1 MTKFGETHNFKG
13 YDFVKKL
20 EEFIEMRV
28 DGIIYN
34 TEKPNKE
41 ILQQYLEQKSE
52 FVEIDENDEQWEN
65 YTLYLSDMLDIS
77 RGVVRHDSKKLALLI
92 QEIISQN
99 EENKIA
105 LKKR

>member
-13 YDFVKKL
+13 YDFVQKL

-28 DGIIYN
+28 GGIIYN

-52 FVEIDENDEQWEN
+52 FVEIDEHDEQWRY
-65 YTLYLSDMLDIS
+65 YTIYTSNMLDTSGGI
-77 RGVVRHDSKKLALLI
+77 VRHDSKKLAVLI
-92 QEIISQN
+92 QAIMLQ
-99 EENKIA
+99 K
-105 LKKR
+105 